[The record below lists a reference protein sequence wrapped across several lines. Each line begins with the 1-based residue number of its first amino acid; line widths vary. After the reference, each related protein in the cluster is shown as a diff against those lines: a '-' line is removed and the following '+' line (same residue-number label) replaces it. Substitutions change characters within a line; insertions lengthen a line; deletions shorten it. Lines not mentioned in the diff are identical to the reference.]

1 MYTFVFVCVLCC
13 YCITTIKYH
22 YYYWFLEPFYNGA
35 DDDFTVMRT
44 RMRIISI
51 CRRCKDIQQ
60 KKHPPCL
67 YIARVC
73 TYVCMGVHVCRYV
86 QGSFSLGT
94 QMSSLIYGN
103 SFKPSFLLSL
113 LLVLQ

>member
-1 MYTFVFVCVLCC
+1 MCLCVCVLCC

-60 KKHPPCL
+60 KTPTVL
-67 YIARVC
+67 VYC
-73 TYVCMGVHVCRYV
+73 TCMHIFAWVFMCADMYKAV
-86 QGSFSLGT
+86 F
-94 QMSSLIYGN
+94 
-103 SFKPSFLLSL
+103 P
-113 LLVLQ
+113 